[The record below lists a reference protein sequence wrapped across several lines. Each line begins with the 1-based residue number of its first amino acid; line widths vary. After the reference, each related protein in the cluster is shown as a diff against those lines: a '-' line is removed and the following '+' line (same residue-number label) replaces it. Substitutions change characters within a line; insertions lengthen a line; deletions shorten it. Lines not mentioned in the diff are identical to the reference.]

1 MAKRQIIVPNWLKEQ
16 AGLIEKGH
24 EVKVTVRELLMQF
37 DREKRTSNAV
47 SKIRKALRKQGLIT
61 TPKFFS
67 VNIGAQIQIKKSTKR
82 TPKEEELKDDA
93 RQPIITFGMLKCVEQ
108 QKLLREI
115 RKDKAGQPIP
125 NTYPKWTV
133 KPSEPIAAAVTILS
147 QQDVDFV
154 PVGDTENNIVK
165 VVSWDEV
172 AMMDLFK
179 RDRSK
184 TPCGEVD
191 AAPVFVTESDSVYDK
206 KLEIKKFGYVIV
218 RKDIE
223 DDESGR
229 AFAIVR
235 AADLANELL
244 MLTESF
250 LMLQEIENIVRA
262 ILEETEPTQEDI
274 DNALKAT
281 DRGKQKT
288 LDQLTFANYMSIFTT
303 EHFVNKFKKIGLPEA
318 MTNQVYLKLAS
329 IRDIRN
335 KVVHFHPDEN
345 SEFAKEELSKARDS
359 LRKILEKLQ
368 SRP

>member
-1 MAKRQIIVPNWLKEQ
+1 MAKRPIFVPNWLKEQ
-16 AGLIEKGH
+16 TGLIEKGH
-24 EVKVTVRELLMQF
+24 DVKVTVRELLMQF
-37 DREKRTSNAV
+37 DREKRTSDAV

-61 TPKFFS
+61 SPKFFS
-67 VNIGAQIQIKKSTKR
+67 VNIGALVQIKKSKKR
-82 TPKEEELKDDA
+82 TPKDEDLKDDA

-115 RKDKAGQPIP
+115 RRDKLGEIIP

-133 KPSEPIAAAVTILS
+133 KPTDPVAAAVTILS

-154 PVGDTENNIVK
+154 PVGETENSVIK

-179 RDRSK
+179 KDRAK
-184 TPCGEVD
+184 TPCAEVD
-191 AAPVFVTESDSVYDK
+191 ADPVFVTESDSVYDK
-206 KLEIKKFGYVIV
+206 KQEVKKFGYVIV

-262 ILEETEPTQEDI
+262 ILEETEPSQEDI
-274 DNALKAT
+274 DNALKST
-281 DRGKQKT
+281 DRGKQKS
-288 LDQLTFANYMSIFTT
+288 LDQLTFANYISIFTT
-303 EHFVNKFKKIGLPEA
+303 EHFINKFKKIGLPDA
-318 MTNQVYLKLAS
+318 MTHQVYLKLAS

-345 SEFAKEELSKARDS
+345 SDFAKEELSKARDS

-368 SRP
+368 A